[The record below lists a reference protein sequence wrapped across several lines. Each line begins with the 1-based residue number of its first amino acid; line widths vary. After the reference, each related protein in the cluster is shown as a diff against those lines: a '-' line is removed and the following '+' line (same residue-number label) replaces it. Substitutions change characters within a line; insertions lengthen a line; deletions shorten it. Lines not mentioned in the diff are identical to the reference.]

1 MFCPASPLRRLIA
14 ASDPD
19 ASCPARSVVTSTG
32 ARCLDE
38 ARDALSLIT
47 IRSIQTGRTLPAAP
61 LGELTA
67 DQLIDFWAD
76 ESMLD

>member
-14 ASDPD
+14 VSDPD
-19 ASCPARSVVTSTG
+19 ASCPAGSAVTGAG
-32 ARCLDE
+32 ARCLDD
-38 ARDALSLIT
+38 ARAALSLIT
-47 IRSIQTGRTLPAAP
+47 MRSIQTGRTLPAAM
-61 LGELTA
+61 LQELTT

>member
-14 ASDPD
+14 ASEPA
-19 ASCPARSVVTSTG
+19 ASCPPGMAVTGTG
-32 ARCLDE
+32 ARCLEE

-61 LGELTA
+61 LAELTA
-67 DQLIDFWAD
+67 DQLIEFWAD

>member
-19 ASCPARSVVTSTG
+19 ASCPAGSAVTSTG

-47 IRSIQTGRTLPAAP
+47 IRSIQTGKTLPAAP
-61 LGELTA
+61 LADLTA

>member
-14 ASDPD
+14 ASEPA
-19 ASCPARSVVTSTG
+19 ASGPAGAAAIGTG

-47 IRSIQTGRTLPAAP
+47 IRSIQTGRTLPEAP
-61 LGELTA
+61 LADLTA
-67 DQLIDFWAD
+67 DQLVEFWAD

>member
-1 MFCPASPLRRLIA
+1 MSCPASPLRRLIA

-19 ASCPARSVVTSTG
+19 ASHPAGSAVTATG
-32 ARCLDE
+32 ARCLDD
-38 ARDALSLIT
+38 ARAALSLIT
-47 IRSIQTGRTLPAAP
+47 MRSLQTGRTLPAA
-61 LGELTA
+61 LLQELTT